1 MNNLRIQKGSLT
13 VVKTF
18 RFPDH
23 LCNKLEK
30 ISKMNA
36 ISMNN
41 LVVQCLN
48 YAMENVALD
57 ENDTKKSRKAEA

>member
-1 MNNLRIQKGSLT
+1 MSNLRIQKGSLT

-23 LCNKLEK
+23 LCSKLEK
-30 ISKMNA
+30 ISKKNA

-48 YAMENVALD
+48 FAMENLTLD
-57 ENDTKKSRKAEA
+57 ENEIAKPH